1 MLANRFR
8 ARLKMRH
15 ACLRV
20 VVLCVVLAVG
30 VYGLVG
36 VVPARADQAA
46 PAAATAPAG
55 AAVPAGATGP
65 VMSRGLPGGCLD
77 DYGDQSSGGTPVDV
91 WGCNGGAGQQ
101 WTLMFDGTVQV
112 NGLCLTA
119 NGTPNAPGFNPF
131 NPAVKPVFLAGCTG
145 GVASQQWRV
154 SSTGELVN
162 SDGGSCLDGGTSF
175 GLTDGLGLVVDAC
188 AGTAAQQ
195 WNIYPYGTGPESQL
209 EALAG
214 NGDLS
219 LSFDDGGLDPGLVQ
233 QVISTYLPQSVGLP
247 PGASPNAVS
256 QAQFSQVKSD
266 LDKAGDDTSGLVP
279 PPSLPDETIS
289 VSGTTIT
296 ATIPRTDLSQIQASG
311 LIEWGIQIIAYLAA
325 TAVGIV
331 VSGTCLAALTAVAT
345 VLCSIIGS
353 IANEAVYLGVYYALE
368 PSSFHPP
375 TWETIAI
382 SVLASGLL
390 QGTYS
395 YAIWP
400 AVAKYMPGLFQK
412 VGDGVAFF
420 LKAGP
425 AVATRVRIVLASVAI
440 VLEIGGGILGVMKA
454 IGPAPTELNG
464 PGQIVSA
471 IPASPSGKCL
481 DNQGNSSSAG
491 TVVDL
496 WDCDTPGT
504 PNWIMW
510 SNSEVTSNGLCLTA
524 LGTDNTTKL
533 ILAACGRSGQLWS
546 YNSTSRELVEH
557 DSGRCLDD
565 PNGTPS
571 NATQQQI
578 YDCAGGDNQQWT
590 LPPANPSPPQT
601 GS

>member
-1 MLANRFR
+1 M
-8 ARLKMRH
+8 RLF
-15 ACLRV
+15 RV

-311 LIEWGIQIIAYLAA
+311 LIEWAIQGLA
-325 TAVGIV
+325 TLIGMAVGALV
-331 VSGTCLAALTAVAT
+331 MATCLAVLPFPVNAWAAWGCNTVALAVNT
-345 VLCSIIGS
+345 
-353 IANEAVYLGVYYALE
+353 AVYLGVYYALE
-368 PSSFHPP
+368 PSAIHPP
-375 TWETIAI
+375 NWQTI
-382 SVLASGLL
+382 LL
-390 QGTYS
+390 GVILNGTIQGIFF
-395 YAIWP
+395 AKMFPWVQGFFP
-400 AVAKYMPGLFQK
+400 ALFQTVGNK
-412 VGDGVAFF
+412 VAAA
-420 LKAGP
+420 LAGYTWGEF
-425 AVATRVRIVLASVAI
+425 AGTGVRITLAVGTI
-440 VLEIGGGILGVMKA
+440 VGEMVIGIAGVMRLV
-454 IGPAPTELNG
+454 GSAPTELNG

-471 IPASPSGKCL
+471 IPASPPGMCL
-481 DNQGNSSSAG
+481 ANEGNSMSAG
-491 TVVDL
+491 TVVNL
-496 WDCDTPGT
+496 RNCDEPGT
-504 PNWIMW
+504 QNWIVW
-510 SNSEVTSNGLCLTA
+510 SNGEVTSNGLCLTA
-524 LGTDNTTKL
+524 PGTDNNTKL
-533 ILAACGRSGQLWS
+533 VLAICGQAGQLWS
-546 YNSTSRELVEH
+546 YDSTSHELTEK

-565 PNGTPS
+565 PDGTTIDQ
-571 NATQQQI
+571 TQQEI
-578 YDCAGGDNQQWT
+578 YDCWGGINQQWT
-590 LPPANPSPPQT
+590 LPPANPQPSSTSSPA
-601 GS
+601 S